1 MSVRATESIEIL
13 LVDDDEDDVL
23 MMREAL
29 RAAKSSARLRVLS
42 EGSQVTPYL
51 RGEGDHAGANR
62 PDLILLD
69 LNLPGRDGRQV
80 LADIKGGRRG
90 ANRRRCDRR
99 GGGSPGRG
107 GRANASRRSSV
118 PLERVGALHRVMPSP
133 FGPAGDGYH
142 QSVTDSPQPPGDDA
156 IASGIGAS
164 EAQWVSVAQAARATG
179 TSEAWIMDRCRD
191 GRLPHRAAGAPE
203 SSGTDRMVPLAT
215 VRALVDG
222 RISE

>member
-107 GRANASRRSSV
+107 RPG
-118 PLERVGALHRVMPSP
+118 ERVEEI
-133 FGPAGDGYH
+133 
-142 QSVTDSPQPPGDDA
+142 Q
-156 IASGIGAS
+156 
-164 EAQWVSVAQAARATG
+164 RAPRTG
-179 TSEAWIMDRCRD
+179 R
-191 GRLPHRAAGAPE
+191 RAAPRRAE
-203 SSGTDRMVPLAT
+203 SV
-215 VRALVDG
+215 
-222 RISE
+222 

>member
-13 LVDDDEDDVL
+13 LVDDDEDYVL

-80 LADIKGGRRG
+80 LADIKGDPDLRRIPVVVLTVSG
-90 ANRRRCDRR
+90 ARDDVLRSYDLH
-99 GGGSPGRG
+99 
-107 GRANASRRSSV
+107 ANAYVTKPVDFDRFVEVIRQIDDFWISV
-118 PLERVGALHRVMPSP
+118 V
-133 FGPAGDGYH
+133 
-142 QSVTDSPQPPGDDA
+142 
-156 IASGIGAS
+156 
-164 EAQWVSVAQAARATG
+164 
-179 TSEAWIMDRCRD
+179 
-191 GRLPHRAAGAPE
+191 RLPGA
-203 SSGTDRMVPLAT
+203 
-215 VRALVDG
+215 
-222 RISE
+222 